1 MIKTKQEI
9 KSILGILEDESD
21 IIAVIC
27 ELFKATENLEEVK
40 KIYKV
45 LAFLYHPDV
54 NKKVSDKVIKE
65 INNFYDKNINRF
77 KEKDTSKQWKAESE
91 QKEAD
96 IFKDI
101 IEKLIKLECDIE
113 ICGIFIW
120 VTFEGKPEK
129 DIIELLKSLDMKWHS
144 SKKKWYYR
152 PSWYRRGYSDH
163 EWTMDEI
170 RSHHGSEKVKSKDTN
185 TNTNSYSYT
194 KRNKSSRKRKK
205 PQLTFTRV

>member
-9 KSILGILEDESD
+9 KSMLGILEDESD

-54 NKKVSDKVIKE
+54 NKKVSDKVMKE
-65 INNFYDKNINRF
+65 INNFYDDNINRF
-77 KEKDTSKQWKAESE
+77 KEKDSSKKWKAESE

-113 ICGIFIW
+113 ICGIFVW
-120 VTFEGKPEK
+120 VTFDGKPEK
-129 DIIELLKSLDMKWHS
+129 ETIELLKSLDMKWHP

-152 PSWYRRGYSDH
+152 PSWYRRGYADH
-163 EWTMDEI
+163 EWSMDEI
-170 RSHHGSEKVKSKDTN
+170 RTSYGSETVKSKESKN
-185 TNTNSYSYT
+185 TSSNYNYT
-194 KRNKSSRKRKK
+194 KRKKSSKKRK